1 MDADY
6 DKLPVPSRD
15 DDDGCFED
23 HLQSGGS
30 EAVLFRTR
38 SRVGSGLLGLLKGP
52 LSRFGDTASNSGSL
66 HLLNSLD
73 STKNLPVWLKSLCAS
88 VCAGS
93 FRIFLM
99 PVDTLKTI
107 LQVEGK
113 NGIPILK
120 QKLKRGPQVLY
131 YGAIATA
138 SATFVGHYPVII
150 QQFKVVL
157 HLQLIANFD
166 SETRRE
172 IENSL

>member
-1 MDADY
+1 MGVNVLTLMWMRTTINYQYRHGTTTMVALKTIY
-6 DKLPVPSRD
+6 S
-15 DDDGCFED
+15 
-23 HLQSGGS
+23 QGG
-30 EAVLFRTR
+30 VRRFY
-38 SRVGSGLLGLLKGP
+38 SGLVPALVQGP

-138 SATFVGHYPVII
+138 SATFVGHYPW
-150 QQFKVVL
+150 FYTY
-157 HLQLIANFD
+157 N
-166 SETRRE
+166 
-172 IENSL
+172 